1 MSFTVLV
8 LNANYEPINTCGL
21 QRAMGLILTDKAI
34 MLQNG
39 RGELRSVSQVFPI
52 PSVIRLQRM
61 VHRPRP
67 RVKLTR
73 REVFRRDHYT
83 CQYCGKKGGVLTIDH
98 IVPRRL
104 GGKQTWQNVVTACS
118 ACNHRKGGR
127 MLKDSNMRLLKPVRK
142 PSGSAIYIFGRHLSE
157 NAGWEPF
164 LQGW

>member
-8 LNANYEPINTCGL
+8 LNANFEPINTCGL

-34 MLQNG
+34 LIQNG

-73 REVFRRDHYT
+73 REVFRRDHYS

-98 IVPRRL
+98 IIPRRL

-118 ACNHRKGGR
+118 TCNHRKGGR
-127 MLKDSNMRLLKPVRK
+127 MLKDSNMCLLKPVRK